1 MWHLVQALEIQAI
14 KSSVKK
20 QLRMTQKDFF
30 RSTSNTDE
38 PDNCRTIS
46 ISNSDE
52 PGNYST
58 MSTAQLQR
66 TCLIE
71 QIKAAIAQRKAAEA
85 QERATLKYLQDS
97 QKEKDYINL
106 TPM

>member
-1 MWHLVQALEIQAI
+1 MASGSGARNTSNKEFGQETITYD
-14 KSSVKK
+14 SE
-20 QLRMTQKDFF
+20 RFF

-85 QERATLKYLQDS
+85 QERAALKYLQDS